1 MAADPR
7 PAPAPTMRPASPTT
21 YRLRMWEYLLR
32 SWRPYFWSTLGEALI
47 APVLYLLAL
56 GLGMGSLVNR
66 NGTAAL
72 GGVPYVDY
80 IAPALLVAAAVQV
93 AMGESTFATFARFK
107 WNRTLWGTTSTPI
120 TPPQALDGHVLFIG
134 TRLLISTAMYFLVL
148 MVFGVAGGL
157 SGLLMIPIAMLCA
170 LACAVWVLTLTASID
185 DDGPMAFNLLL
196 RFVVLPMTLFS
207 ASFFP
212 DHPAAL
218 VDPLAGLPLPA
229 LARQRAGQGQRPRWA
244 VLAADPRPP
253 GVPAGHAG
261 DRLPDGSPPVHPE
274 VGRMTSPDTVRRSLA
289 ATRGASPLV
298 LRVVPLQLYAGP
310 RPGHHRTRAPDQ
322 QGVQVDDHLRLLRAG
337 VLPGGHGGRAG
348 RR

>member
-157 SGLLMIPIAMLCA
+157 SGLLMIPIAILCA

-212 DHPAAL
+212 ITQLPWSIRWLAFFS
-218 VDPLAGLPLPA
+218 PLWHGNE
-229 LARQRAGQGQRPRWA
+229 LARACTLGGLSWPQI
-244 VLAADPRPP
+244 
-253 GVPAGHAG
+253 AGHLVFLLVMLGSGFLMARRRFTR
-261 DRLPDGSPPVHPE
+261 RLVI
-274 VGRMTSPDTVRRSLA
+274 
-289 ATRGASPLV
+289 
-298 LRVVPLQLYAGP
+298 
-310 RPGHHRTRAPDQ
+310 
-322 QGVQVDDHLRLLRAG
+322 
-337 VLPGGHGGRAG
+337 
-348 RR
+348 